1 MKVLSLIILVVLVF
15 TAVLY
20 TTIGLKFS
28 LAKKSRCILTS
39 SFLIGLV
46 IGLIGGFVAI
56 YNLKISKDV
65 AIFDIELAR
74 WIMVTLLAVLFGG
87 LVSFFIYLKMR

>member
-1 MKVLSLIILVVLVF
+1 VVLVF
-15 TAVLY
+15 IAVLY

-28 LAKKSRCILTS
+28 LAKKRRGVLTF

-56 YNLKISKDV
+56 YNLKITKDV
-65 AIFDIELAR
+65 VIFNVELERWVAI
-74 WIMVTLLAVLFGG
+74 TLLAVVLGG
-87 LVSFFIYLKMR
+87 LVSFFIHGRIRKK